1 MSNIIEP
8 INQYRVEEK
17 DKLQVQF
24 FDKKRQRT
32 NEDQR
37 TVDVLDSNEQPIY
50 DLYVE
55 IYNKDDPYSVLCK
68 KVEGNTVAFNTV
80 QGVVRFNYKEVYP
93 KAFAVYEER
102 KAGKNKENTKL
113 LESEIEIEQLKAQLE
128 KLKKQNEKK
137 ESKVSKTEIKTEN
150 NLE

>member
-1 MSNIIEP
+1 MSENSNTHGGILWHIFF
-8 INQYRVEEK
+8 V
-17 DKLQVQF
+17 

-137 ESKVSKTEIKTEN
+137 ESNTLNEKRRLQLSLHLLIS
-150 NLE
+150 